1 MIFSKIFF
9 QLSGIAL
16 GATTLKIP
24 HFSRKLNPRCD
35 TPDGKKYIL
44 YIIYTTEK

>member
-16 GATTLKIP
+16 GATTFQIP

-35 TPDGKKYIL
+35 TPDGKKD
-44 YIIYTTEK
+44 IIYTTEK

>member
-35 TPDGKKYIL
+35 TPDGKKYIIL
-44 YIIYTTEK
+44 IIYTTEK

>member
-1 MIFSKIFF
+1 MLLFF

-24 HFSRKLNPRCD
+24 DFTRNLNPRCE
-35 TPDGKKYIL
+35 TPDGKK
-44 YIIYTTEK
+44 